1 MDPSMD
7 DPMSDEEDGDNSRA
21 SGGGGAMDDDVL
33 EGEQIA
39 EEDVYE
45 YGDPNDPLDRVL
57 DVYLAEEL
65 EDNLWVDCFDLAYTW
80 FWWWAFG
87 MILQYNY

>member
-7 DPMSDEEDGDNSRA
+7 EPMSDEEEDGDNSRA
-21 SGGGGAMDDDVL
+21 SGGGGGAMDDDVL
-33 EGEQIA
+33 EGEQIE

-45 YGDPNDPLDRVL
+45 YGDPDDPLDRVL

-65 EDNLWVDCFDLAYTW
+65 EDSLWVDPCNIPHKWNVFVIWLL
-80 FWWWAFG
+80 
-87 MILQYNY
+87 I

>member
-7 DPMSDEEDGDNSRA
+7 DPMSDEEEDGDNSRA
-21 SGGGGAMDDDVL
+21 SGGGGGAMDDDVL

-45 YGDPNDPLDRVL
+45 YGDPDDPLDRVL

-65 EDNLWVDCFDLAYTW
+65 ENSLWVDPYYLGYKW
-80 FWWWAFG
+80 NV
-87 MILQYNY
+87 L